1 MLSIMPPAPLVD
13 MPLML
18 LAPLGGYA
26 SACMG
31 MDQYIVTPAAG
42 SRSRHDP
49 YYSKGRCYLGLGGP
63 LRAEELLSPLT
74 HRIGAL

>member
-42 SRSRHDP
+42 SRSRHDLLQMLP
-49 YYSKGRCYLGLGGP
+49 RVGWAPTGRRAAFSTYS
-63 LRAEELLSPLT
+63 
-74 HRIGAL
+74 